1 MLAIAS
7 TGRETEMEAGRAV
20 VEKRDVE
27 TWVITSLLSPE
38 SPLLYV

>member
-7 TGRETEMEAGRAV
+7 TGREIEMEAGRAL

-27 TWVITSLLSPE
+27 TWVITSLLSPDC
-38 SPLLYV
+38 PLLYV